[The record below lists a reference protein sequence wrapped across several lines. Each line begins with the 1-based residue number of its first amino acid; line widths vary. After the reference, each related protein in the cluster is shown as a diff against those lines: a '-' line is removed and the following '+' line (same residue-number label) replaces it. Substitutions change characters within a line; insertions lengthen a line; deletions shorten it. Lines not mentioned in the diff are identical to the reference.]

1 MESLASSSRRTLLV
15 DASFVYV
22 IAGVSWLG
30 SWLVKRWL
38 MSTYRKYSKV
48 PNQYRVTGAQTA
60 AAILQ
65 AQGIT
70 NVKIQ
75 KVRGKLTD
83 HFDPVKDVLRLST
96 SNFDNISVAAMAVSA
111 HEAGHAIQ
119 DARRDIRMRLRHL
132 MVPIASIGGRFAPM
146 AVMAGFVTQSSF
158 ILRLGALLLAAT
170 MVFQLLTLPVEFNA
184 SKRARKNLEALGL
197 SDPAQRKGV
206 ERVLRAAAFTYVAA
220 AATSVAYFLTLMAA
234 SQGRRI

>member
-1 MESLASSSRRTLLV
+1 MEAFLATTAQAVLV
-15 DASFVYV
+15 DITLVYV
-22 IAGVSWLG
+22 IAGVSWVS

-38 MSTYRKYSKV
+38 MGTYRKYSKV

-96 SNFDNISVAAMAVSA
+96 GNFDNISVAAMAVSA

-119 DARRDIRMRLRHL
+119 DARNDIRMRLRHL
-132 MVPIASIGGRFAPM
+132 MVPIASLGGRFAPI
-146 AVMAGFVTQSSF
+146 AVMAGFMTQSSF
-158 ILRLGALLLAAT
+158 ILRLGALLLATT

-184 SKRARKNLEALGL
+184 SRRARKNLEALGL

-234 SQGRRI
+234 SQGRRV